1 MKIDEKDQW
10 FKRNA
15 ERGGMKRNCCTLL
28 FLCSLS
34 WGEFV

>member
-15 ERGGMKRNCCTLL
+15 ERGRDEEELL
-28 FLCSLS
+28 HSVISL
-34 WGEFV
+34 